1 MPLDR
6 TLLVACVTGK
16 GDPAFDRAHPDYRAA
31 VVRYARTR
39 SAADMAK
46 IPLRPGMAP
55 RLYGVAVLTAHARSV
70 VLDAPG
76 PAERAVMAVRAGVVS
91 VKAPDGA
98 AEVPAYDAPAGDLGR
113 FAPAAWAEKLAERG
127 ASVVD
132 ELAAVVLH
140 RAEHGDYDEAEGAD
154 PLVPCE
160 LPRGAR
166 LAV

>member
-1 MPLDR
+1 MPLDK
-6 TLLVACVTGK
+6 TLLVAAVTGR
-16 GDPAFDRAHPDYRAA
+16 GDPAFDRAHPDHRAA
-31 VVRYARTR
+31 LVRYARTR
-39 SAADMAK
+39 SAADLAK
-46 IPLRPGMAP
+46 VPLRPGMQP

-91 VKAPDGA
+91 VRHPDGQ
-98 AEVPAYDAPAGDLGR
+98 AETPAYDAPAGDLGR

-127 ASVVD
+127 AYVVD
-132 ELAAVVLH
+132 ELASVVLH
-140 RAEHGDYDEAEGAD
+140 RAEFGDHDEAEGAD